1 MQKIL
6 AQVNNNKEE
15 FQKYLDELFKGDFSL
30 ISQLDYSFILKI
42 IFLMDELELF
52 ENFKLVSYLSLD
64 NQYKL
69 LKEPLKEKTLI
80 KIIPYLD
87 ARVKSFFFKNDKRAY
102 EIFQYF
108 NVSQLAREGVLFSY
122 EIINSS
128 IFFELL
134 KRESLID
141 FRININ
147 NVLRYNPSIFILEK
161 IDKYYDSMIDSYMES
176 TDMFSCYYEY
186 IEEFK
191 KNIKINK
198 KCCDYFFDD
207 YIFYKLEELQ
217 EYDFFTGK
225 VSFNNMDK
233 VYQFFSK
240 ETGIRL
246 SEIIVDSLFQDNIYN
261 VWLNIKEML
270 RYHKLLDKEQQ
281 ILNENIVS
289 FYDMILN
296 IDKLNN
302 SDKIKVYHEYK
313 DKNIGFMFYQDLRN
327 MKNLSYRNIK
337 KELIK
342 LEEYPE
348 FLDEEQ
354 TNKYGIPIYDLR
366 DKEYIMLSRCLMK
379 FSDTTIYPR
388 SCYTLFSNENCE
400 FFNNNLYIYGYYDF
414 DYNKIVHVFENDSH
428 SNDYINKNNE
438 IGSDKV
444 NRIMSPLQIVNNGI
458 YSEIQLMN
466 SKIFGDDNLFKNL
479 KPNFLIVVNN
489 VSEENILEARRL
501 DIPIAIIKNVN
512 LLENIDEYVSYEEIE
527 DDYIV
532 EHNFNELV
540 KRRKRI

>member
-1 MQKIL
+1 
-6 AQVNNNKEE
+6 
-15 FQKYLDELFKGDFSL
+15 
-30 ISQLDYSFILKI
+30 
-42 IFLMDELELF
+42 MDELELF

-80 KIIPYLD
+80 IIIPYLD

-108 NVSQLAREGVLFSY
+108 NVSQLAKEGVLFSC
-122 EIINSS
+122 EIINSP

-134 KRESLID
+134 KRETLID
-141 FRININ
+141 FRINVN

-161 IDKYYDSMIDSYMES
+161 IDKYYDIMIDSYIES

-191 KNIKINK
+191 KNTKINK
-198 KCCDYFFDD
+198 KYCDYFFDD

-225 VSFNNMDK
+225 FGFNNMDK

-270 RYHKLLDKEQQ
+270 RYHKLLDKEEQ

-313 DKNIGFMFYQDLRN
+313 DKDISFMFYQDLRN
-327 MKNLSYRNIK
+327 MKNLSYRNIR

-438 IGSDKV
+438 IGSYKV

-489 VSEENILEARRL
+489 VSEEDVLESRRL
-501 DIPIAIIKNVN
+501 DIPIAIIKNVD
-512 LLENIDEYVSYEEIE
+512 LLENVDEYVSYEEIE

-540 KRRKRI
+540 KRRKRIKKIYENLKYDN

>member
-6 AQVNNNKEE
+6 AQLNNNKEE

-87 ARVKSFFFKNDKRAY
+87 VRVKSFFFKNDKRAY

-108 NVSQLAREGVLFSY
+108 NVSQLAKEGVLFSCK
-122 EIINSS
+122 IINSP

-141 FRININ
+141 FRINVN

-161 IDKYYDSMIDSYMES
+161 IDKYYDIMIDSYIES

-191 KNIKINK
+191 KNTKINK
-198 KCCDYFFDD
+198 KYCDYFFDD
-207 YIFYKLEELQ
+207 YIFYKLEELR

-225 VSFNNMDK
+225 FGFNNMDK
-233 VYQFFSK
+233 LYQFFSK

-313 DKNIGFMFYQDLRN
+313 DKNISFMFYQDLRN

-342 LEEYPE
+342 LEEYPD

-444 NRIMSPLQIVNNGI
+444 NRIMSSLQIVNNGI

-501 DIPIAIIKNVN
+501 DIPIAIIKNVD
-512 LLENIDEYVSYEEIE
+512 LLENVDEYVSYEEIE

-540 KRRKRI
+540 KRSKRI

>member
-6 AQVNNNKEE
+6 AQLNNNKEE

-87 ARVKSFFFKNDKRAY
+87 VRVKSFFFKNDKRAY

-108 NVSQLAREGVLFSY
+108 NVSQLAKEGVLFSC
-122 EIINSS
+122 EIINSP

-141 FRININ
+141 FRINVN

-161 IDKYYDSMIDSYMES
+161 IDKYYDIMIDSYIES

-270 RYHKLLDKEQQ
+270 RYHKLLDKEEQ

-313 DKNIGFMFYQDLRN
+313 NKNIGFMFYQDLRN

-479 KPNFLIVVNN
+479 KPNFLIVVDN
-489 VSEENILEARRL
+489 VSKEDVLEARRL
-501 DIPIAIIKNVN
+501 DIPIAIIKNVD
-512 LLENIDEYVSYEEIE
+512 LLENVDEYVSYEEIE